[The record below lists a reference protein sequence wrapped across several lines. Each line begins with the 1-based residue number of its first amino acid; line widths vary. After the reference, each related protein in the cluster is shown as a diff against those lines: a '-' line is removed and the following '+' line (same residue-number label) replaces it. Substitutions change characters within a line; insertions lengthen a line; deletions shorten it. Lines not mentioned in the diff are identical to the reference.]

1 VFIFSPSINIKGWFT
16 HFTISGGREGEGRGE
31 AEVMEENTDSMNLMD
46 LLSLQGRGVPG
57 LREILN
63 QDMRMAI

>member
-1 VFIFSPSINIKGWFT
+1 V
-16 HFTISGGREGEGRGE
+16 GRGE